1 MLLQHIEIRVG
12 SSHVARREPHEFT
25 LPRLVDY
32 RGSYSPTNLLHTLK
46 AWSIVPVLP
55 WPISAWKADGR
66 LMSQRCI

>member
-46 AWSIVPVLP
+46 SLEHRT
-55 WPISAWKADGR
+55 SAALAYFSLEG
-66 LMSQRCI
+66 